1 MIEAL
6 CILAAFPLGW
16 VTMLIAGCY
25 LTFLQGDVIGLI
37 LAPRIFSKAVGVH
50 PIVAFFALFAGENS
64 LDSSEGCFQ
73 SLLPM
78 CSSRS
83 SWLSGTGGNRSI
95 PINSRQKRC
104 LLNNKQ
110 KFHASPN
117 TFLHTLRLCC
127 ECTGGFYSRGDSVPF
142 VITCQALSCT
152 QVVGAD
158 AHPGPWVRFP
168 G

>member
-1 MIEAL
+1 M
-6 CILAAFPLGW
+6 
-16 VTMLIAGCY
+16 
-25 LTFLQGDVIGLI
+25 
-37 LAPRIFSKAVGVH
+37 H
-50 PIVAFFALFAGENS
+50 PIVAVFALFAGENS
-64 LDSSEGCFQ
+64 LDSSEACFQ

-83 SWLSGTGGNRSI
+83 SWLSGSGGNRSI

-117 TFLHTLRLCC
+117 AFLHTLRLCC